1 MNNVISRS
9 DRLTKPDPISISG
22 PQEAQSSGWI
32 ATGKSPPVTVQHT
45 HTHTYIPPCWTRS
58 PAAASNLPAKTTSCS
73 SEQFSV
79 QRSSLEPLDIIWK
92 RRRFSRSPHTP
103 THAHSPSIFPARRS
117 RNVPFANKTMM
128 MSEISRVRVEIAT
141 TTTAF
146 LLLGLGLNIE

>member
-9 DRLTKPDPISISG
+9 DRLTKPDPISILGHRRRRVLDELPPESH
-22 PQEAQSSGWI
+22 PQWLSN
-32 ATGKSPPVTVQHT
+32 T

-117 RNVPFANKTMM
+117 RNDPFANKTMM
-128 MSEISRVRVEIAT
+128 MSELSRVRVEIAT